1 MKDINVGELLKFGE
15 HLALECKK
23 AESGLPK
30 SVWETYSSFANT
42 SGGTIL
48 LGIKENMSEEEFAK
62 RFTVGGVENPERII
76 SDFWNTINSEKVNV
90 NLLVDDDVYQIEYDG
105 KIIIVI
111 NVPQAS
117 YKSKPVYINGNL
129 LKGAYKRNH
138 EGDYH
143 CTEEEVKAMLRDSN
157 DSGNDGGLVDG
168 YTMGDVDEDTLNAY
182 RIEYSRNNP
191 DHVWNN
197 IDDKDF
203 LRNIGGYTVER
214 ETGKEGLTIA
224 GLLMFGKGLS
234 IRERFD
240 NIRMDYIDETN
251 LPEGAR
257 WSDRL
262 TYDGMWENNLYNF
275 MKRVMPKLVSN
286 LKRPFKLEGM
296 TRIDDTPIHKA
307 MREAVVN
314 LIIHADYMI
323 NGVLKIVKKE
333 DGFLFSNPGNLKLPI
348 HDIYE
353 GGNSVARNP
362 RIQTM
367 FRMIGAGDNIGSGF
381 PTILSAWGNEN
392 WRKPDLSENTEL
404 HLVELKLWMISMMPA
419 ECTTY
424 LQSLIGIDY
433 DTLSAPEQV
442 VLASAYLEKE
452 VSNNRLQ
459 SLLNLNPIE
468 IGKVLAQ
475 LTQNKYLI
483 MNSRGRWSTY
493 YINSDYVKNPAQID
507 IPAIIDK
514 SVELNAT
521 DKQIFDF
528 AKINGMITTQQ
539 VVDITPSIGTTA
551 GASVALNR
559 LIKKGLMKKKR
570 QGRHIFYTLVEK

>member
-23 AESGLPK
+23 AEKGLPK

-48 LGIKENMSEEEFAK
+48 LGIKENMSEEEFAN

-90 NLLVDDDVYQIEYDG
+90 NLLVDDDVYQVEYDG

-129 LKGAYKRNH
+129 LKGSYKRNH

-168 YTMGDVDEDTLNAY
+168 YTMEDVDEDTLNAY

-197 IDDKDF
+197 IDDKNF

-251 LPEGAR
+251 LPEGVR

-275 MKRVMPKLVSN
+275 MKRV
-286 LKRPFKLEGM
+286 R
-296 TRIDDTPIHKA
+296 
-307 MREAVVN
+307 
-314 LIIHADYMI
+314 
-323 NGVLKIVKKE
+323 
-333 DGFLFSNPGNLKLPI
+333 
-348 HDIYE
+348 
-353 GGNSVARNP
+353 
-362 RIQTM
+362 
-367 FRMIGAGDNIGSGF
+367 
-381 PTILSAWGNEN
+381 LS
-392 WRKPDLSENTEL
+392 
-404 HLVELKLWMISMMPA
+404 
-419 ECTTY
+419 
-424 LQSLIGIDY
+424 
-433 DTLSAPEQV
+433 
-442 VLASAYLEKE
+442 
-452 VSNNRLQ
+452 
-459 SLLNLNPIE
+459 
-468 IGKVLAQ
+468 
-475 LTQNKYLI
+475 
-483 MNSRGRWSTY
+483 
-493 YINSDYVKNPAQID
+493 
-507 IPAIIDK
+507 
-514 SVELNAT
+514 
-521 DKQIFDF
+521 
-528 AKINGMITTQQ
+528 
-539 VVDITPSIGTTA
+539 
-551 GASVALNR
+551 
-559 LIKKGLMKKKR
+559 
-570 QGRHIFYTLVEK
+570 

>member
-1 MKDINVGELLKFGE
+1 
-15 HLALECKK
+15 
-23 AESGLPK
+23 
-30 SVWETYSSFANT
+30 
-42 SGGTIL
+42 
-48 LGIKENMSEEEFAK
+48 
-62 RFTVGGVENPERII
+62 
-76 SDFWNTINSEKVNV
+76 
-90 NLLVDDDVYQIEYDG
+90 
-105 KIIIVI
+105 
-111 NVPQAS
+111 
-117 YKSKPVYINGNL
+117 
-129 LKGAYKRNH
+129 
-138 EGDYH
+138 
-143 CTEEEVKAMLRDSN
+143 
-157 DSGNDGGLVDG
+157 
-168 YTMGDVDEDTLNAY
+168 
-182 RIEYSRNNP
+182 
-191 DHVWNN
+191 
-197 IDDKDF
+197 
-203 LRNIGGYTVER
+203 
-214 ETGKEGLTIA
+214 
-224 GLLMFGKGLS
+224 
-234 IRERFD
+234 
-240 NIRMDYIDETN
+240 
-251 LPEGAR
+251 
-257 WSDRL
+257 
-262 TYDGMWENNLYNF
+262 
-275 MKRVMPKLVSN
+275 
-286 LKRPFKLEGM
+286 
-296 TRIDDTPIHKA
+296 
-307 MREAVVN
+307 
-314 LIIHADYMI
+314 
-323 NGVLKIVKKE
+323 
-333 DGFLFSNPGNLKLPI
+333 
-348 HDIYE
+348 
-353 GGNSVARNP
+353 
-362 RIQTM
+362 M

-442 VLASAYLEKE
+442 VLATAYLEKE

>member
-23 AESGLPK
+23 AEKGLPK

-48 LGIKENMSEEEFAK
+48 LGIKENMSEEEFAN

-90 NLLVDDDVYQIEYDG
+90 NLLVDDDVYQVEYDG

-129 LKGAYKRNH
+129 LKGSYKRNH

-168 YTMGDVDEDTLNAY
+168 YTMEDVDEDTLNAY

-257 WSDRL
+257 
-262 TYDGMWENNLYNF
+262 
-275 MKRVMPKLVSN
+275 
-286 LKRPFKLEGM
+286 
-296 TRIDDTPIHKA
+296 I
-307 MREAVVN
+307 
-314 LIIHADYMI
+314 
-323 NGVLKIVKKE
+323 
-333 DGFLFSNPGNLKLPI
+333 
-348 HDIYE
+348 
-353 GGNSVARNP
+353 
-362 RIQTM
+362 
-367 FRMIGAGDNIGSGF
+367 
-381 PTILSAWGNEN
+381 
-392 WRKPDLSENTEL
+392 
-404 HLVELKLWMISMMPA
+404 
-419 ECTTY
+419 
-424 LQSLIGIDY
+424 
-433 DTLSAPEQV
+433 
-442 VLASAYLEKE
+442 
-452 VSNNRLQ
+452 
-459 SLLNLNPIE
+459 
-468 IGKVLAQ
+468 
-475 LTQNKYLI
+475 
-483 MNSRGRWSTY
+483 
-493 YINSDYVKNPAQID
+493 
-507 IPAIIDK
+507 
-514 SVELNAT
+514 
-521 DKQIFDF
+521 
-528 AKINGMITTQQ
+528 
-539 VVDITPSIGTTA
+539 
-551 GASVALNR
+551 
-559 LIKKGLMKKKR
+559 
-570 QGRHIFYTLVEK
+570 